1 MSTYKRN
8 LYPEFSKEDETP
20 NLELQGT
27 PQKPDFGASKKIS
40 DEKLVEF
47 KKQLEPKIGLKIES
61 IRHVVDNE
69 SIIVVCLTIGTCIL
83 YSYLNG
89 TFSKYNTGGKRRNK
103 KRTLRR
109 KYK

>member
-1 MSTYKRN
+1 MTTYKRN
-8 LYPEFSKEDETP
+8 LNREFSLESKNP

-27 PQKPDFGASKKIS
+27 PQKPDFGASTKIS
-40 DEKLVEF
+40 DEELVAF
-47 KKQLEPKIGLKIES
+47 KKQLEPKIDS
-61 IRHVVDNE
+61 IDSIKRVVGSDTL
-69 SIIVVCLTIGTCIL
+69 IAVCLTVGGCIL

-89 TFSKYNTGGKRRNK
+89 TFSKYNVGGKRRNK

>member
-1 MSTYKRN
+1 MTRKN
-8 LYPEFSKEDETP
+8 LDPEFS
-20 NLELQGT
+20 LESKVFNGT
-27 PQKPDFGASKKIS
+27 PPKSDFGASKKIS

-47 KKQLEPKIGLKIES
+47 KKQLEPKIGMIES
-61 IRHVVDNE
+61 IRRVVDNE

-83 YSYLNG
+83 YSYLDG
-89 TFSKYNTGGKRRNK
+89 IISKYNTGGKRRNK